1 MMMNFFNSFFNS
13 FFFLGESILSG
24 GSCVPFTPCNSLI
37 FLIICAFVKLTI
49 SMFNKSAS
57 IFNCFLFNFDNGFF
71 CSLIV
76 SSAGAGV
83 RGAAGAMVGEAVG
96 VGVGAVVS

>member
-1 MMMNFFNSFFNS
+1 
-13 FFFLGESILSG
+13 
-24 GSCVPFTPCNSLI
+24 
-37 FLIICAFVKLTI
+37 
-49 SMFNKSAS
+49 MFNKSAS

-83 RGAAGAMVGEAVG
+83 GGAAGAMVGEAVG